1 MPLRLPSLAQFR
13 SGVQE
18 RNADL
23 WILLP
28 SLVIALVFVLWMA
41 PLLPLPTGNSAAYVA
56 LAGYR
61 PPLHGWMVTTGGLER
76 LPLAQLIL
84 LGCAVAVFISEL
96 GRLLRSPV
104 VPVLAAPLILLQP
117 AVYDSSRWLLTESS
131 FVALMLLGLAMHC
144 RYARRVDMAPLL
156 AAAFDRRTPFGA
168 GRIP

>member
-1 MPLRLPSLAQFR
+1 M
-13 SGVQE
+13 
-18 RNADL
+18 
-23 WILLP
+23 
-28 SLVIALVFVLWMA
+28 
-41 PLLPLPTGNSAAYVA
+41 
-56 LAGYR
+56 
-61 PPLHGWMVTTGGLER
+61 
-76 LPLAQLIL
+76 

-131 FVALMLLGLAMHC
+131 LVALMLLGLAMHC

-156 AAAFDRRTPFGA
+156 EAAFDRRTPFGA